1 MAARIHRTLSLSLR
15 STPAAFTRHG
25 LRRPATAAFRFMSS
39 GPQQY
44 ENIIVSRPEP
54 NVVLVQL
61 NRPKAL
67 NALSSPL
74 FKELNQA
81 LFEADQD
88 DTVGAMVLTGS
99 EKAFAAGADIKE
111 MKDKTFADVYKNKFL
126 ENWGEIARLRKPVIA
141 AVSGFAL
148 GGGCELALMCDIIL
162 ASPTA
167 KFGQPEINLGVI
179 PGGGGSQRLAGIV
192 GKSRAMEL
200 ILTGRTI
207 SAREAENWGMVSRV
221 VGEGEGQVVKDA
233 VAMATE
239 IASKSQVAVQ
249 AGKEV
254 VNAAYELTL
263 AEGLRFERRIFHGL
277 FATNDQKE
285 GNLCEIF
292 QSQAGVPDFKYQE
305 LYGDVVRV
313 HGLFGEHRLMISDP
327 KALQYI
333 IHTSGYAFP
342 KWPERTEISRVLMGR
357 GLLWADGDI
366 HKRQRKVMLPGFGE
380 SKSFVPIFRRVAA
393 ELTAQWTDILASSRD
408 QTAVLNV
415 ASWLSRATMDSIG
428 EAAFDYHFGA
438 LQNTDN
444 EFMHAYFGLMSDT
457 LGSPPTSAIFMQ
469 TFMPLWYLQLMS
481 HFSRRRSLVHARH
494 TAKLANAV
502 AKELVETK
510 AEALLQ
516 GKGNKDILSLLV
528 KANASENNE
537 TRLTE
542 EEIYA
547 QMRTILLAGHET
559 SATTLC
565 WVLLELARHPEVQQR
580 LRKEIRDTERA
591 IRARGGSDF
600 TASDLDNMSYLHA
613 VIKESMRYHP
623 ALYQNYRQAARDDVI
638 PLSKPIIGRNGE
650 VMNELPIAKGTKIIL
665 SIAAYN
671 RNKEIFG
678 EDAHEYKPERWLDN
692 KEKKGPTLGVYGNL
706 LTFAGGVRTCI
717 GWRFALYEVLALTVE
732 IINNF
737 ELGLTPDIERLR
749 REACLVM
756 LPTLEGEQV
765 KGENLPLTI
774 TLAARE

>member
-1 MAARIHRTLSLSLR
+1 
-15 STPAAFTRHG
+15 
-25 LRRPATAAFRFMSS
+25 MSS
-39 GPQQY
+39 GPHQY

-111 MKDKTFADVYKNKFL
+111 MKDKTFADVYKSKFL

-179 PGGGGSQRLAGIV
+179 PGGGGSQRLAGII

-200 ILTGRTI
+200 VLTGRTI
-207 SAREAENWGMVSRV
+207 SAKEAENWGMVSRV

-233 VAMATE
+233 VAMASL

-263 AEGLRFERRIFHGL
+263 AEGLRFERRVFHGL

-285 GNLCEIF
+285 AIKVADVVAQSLLAALGSTAVYLGYQVYRQKTRFSLANVPGPKPDSFILGNLCEIF
-292 QSQAGVPDFKYQE
+292 QSQAGVPDFKYQK

-313 HGLFGEHRLMISDP
+313 HGIFGEHRLMISDP

-366 HKRQRKVMLPGFGE
+366 HKRQRKVMLPGFG
-380 SKSFVPIFRRVAA
+380 
-393 ELTAQWTDILASSRD
+393 
-408 QTAVLNV
+408 
-415 ASWLSRATMDSIG
+415 
-428 EAAFDYHFGA
+428 AAFDYHFGA

-457 LGSPPTSAIFMQ
+457 LGSPPTSAIFLQ

-481 HFSRRRSLVHARH
+481 RFSQKRNLVHARH

-516 GKGNKDILSLLV
+516 GKGNRDILSLLV
-528 KANASENNE
+528 KANASENSD
-537 TRLTE
+537 TKLTE

-580 LRKEIRDTERA
+580 LRQEIRDTEQA

-638 PLSKPIIGRNGE
+638 PLSKPIVGRNGE
-650 VMNELPIAKGTKIIL
+650 IMNELPVAKGTKIIL

-671 RNKEIFG
+671 RNKEVFG

-732 IINNF
+732 IISNF

-756 LPTLEGEQV
+756 LPTLEGEQL
-765 KGENLPLTI
+765 KGENLPLSI
-774 TLAARE
+774 SLAARE